1 MAKGIRFYQTG
12 GPEVM
17 QWESLEVG
25 QPGPGQVRVRHA
37 AVGLNFADTYFR
49 SGLYP
54 AALPAGMGVEAAGVI
69 EAVGAGVTDFAA
81 GDRVTYTGSP
91 LGAYSTERVMDQ
103 EHLIALPDS
112 IPFDTAAAMTMRGL
126 TTSYLLRR
134 IATLHEG
141 DTVLLHAAAGGV
153 GLIFTQWARLLGVNV
168 IGTVSTDAK
177 AEVAT
182 AHGCTH
188 TIVYTRED
196 VATRV
201 RELTDGAGVPVV
213 YDSIGKTTY
222 QCSIDSLA
230 RRGLLVCF
238 GTASGQVPPIN
249 AMELAV
255 KGSLYVTRPALAD
268 YIADKDERAALA
280 GELFDHVGAGRIR
293 IAINQRYALED
304 AVQAHLDLESGRSV
318 GSSVFELESGS
329 EKSVRVPPPWSPRP
343 QSPTPTAPTNTGET
357 TP

>member
-1 MAKGIRFYQTG
+1 MAKGIRFYETG

-25 QPGPGQVRVRHA
+25 EPGPGEVRVRHA

-54 AALPAGMGVEAAGVI
+54 AALPAGMGVEGAGTV
-69 EAVGAGVTDFAA
+69 EAVGTGVTDFVQ

-91 LGAYSTERVMDQ
+91 LGAYSTERVLSAD
-103 EHLIALPDS
+103 HLIKLPDS

-126 TTSYLLRR
+126 TSAYLLRR
-134 IATLHEG
+134 IAPLREG

-153 GLIFTQWARLLGVNV
+153 GLIFTQWARLLGVTV

-177 AEVAT
+177 AAVAR
-182 AHGCTH
+182 AHGCEH

-222 QCSIDSLA
+222 QSSIDSLA
-230 RRGLLVCF
+230 KRGLLVCF
-238 GTASGQVPPIN
+238 GTASGAIPPIN

-255 KGSLYVTRPALAD
+255 KGSLFVTRPALAD

-280 GELFDHVGAGRIR
+280 GEVFGHVGAGRIQVE
-293 IAINQRYALED
+293 INQRYALDD
-304 AVQAHLDLESGRSV
+304 AVEAHRDLESGRSI
-318 GSSVFELESGS
+318 GSSVFQLESGL
-329 EKSVRVPPPWSPRP
+329 
-343 QSPTPTAPTNTGET
+343 
-357 TP
+357 